1 MISTSSCT
9 NSLNIALVGGGS
21 YPRPGEVSLSHNG
34 VLFLDE
40 LPEFHRDVLEV
51 LRQPLED
58 AMVTVARARAAISFP
73 ASFMFVG
80 AMNPCPCGNYGH
92 PEKDCLCTPHQVR
105 RYRSKIS
112 QPLLDRIDIHLEVPA
127 LKMAELTSITT
138 TAETSSTIRARVLR
152 ARNAQKQR
160 FAGQKI
166 HCNAKM
172 GPRHLKAHCRLD
184 PMGEQMLKAAIERL
198 GMSARAYDRVLKV
211 ARTIADLEGKPNI
224 ESVHIGEAIGY
235 RGLDRG

>member
-1 MISTSSCT
+1 MQNPLVFQHEFESC
-9 NSLNIALVGGGS
+9 
-21 YPRPGEVSLSHNG
+21 R
-34 VLFLDE
+34 
-40 LPEFHRDVLEV
+40 
-51 LRQPLED
+51 
-58 AMVTVARARAAISFP
+58 MAIQ
-73 ASFMFVG
+73 
-80 AMNPCPCGNYGH
+80 PCPCGNYGH

-127 LKMAELTSITT
+127 LKMAELTSITS
-138 TAETSSTIRARVLR
+138 TAETSSTIRERVLR

-160 FAGQKI
+160 FKGQKI

-235 RGLDRG
+235 RGLDRA